1 MPPMRG
7 RTRSPKSGFTLL
19 EILLTI
25 ILLATGLVSLSA
37 AVSLG
42 MYVGGNNENLLVATN
57 LAEEKTE
64 SLKNTAYASI
74 ANEVKAAVSGFSAF
88 QREVTVST
96 PVTNLKQITVT
107 VYWNNKTSELST
119 SLVTYRS
126 NI

>member
-1 MPPMRG
+1 M
-7 RTRSPKSGFTLL
+7 
-19 EILLTI
+19 
-25 ILLATGLVSLSA
+25 
-37 AVSLG
+37 
-42 MYVGGNNENLLVATN
+42 
-57 LAEEKTE
+57 E
-64 SLKNTAYASI
+64 SLKNTAYASV

-107 VYWNNKTSELST
+107 VYWYNKTNELST